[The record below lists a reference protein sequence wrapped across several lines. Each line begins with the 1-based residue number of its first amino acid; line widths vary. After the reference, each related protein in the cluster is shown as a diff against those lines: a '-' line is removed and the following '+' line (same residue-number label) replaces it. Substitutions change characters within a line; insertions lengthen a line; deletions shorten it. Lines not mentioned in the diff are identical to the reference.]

1 MCWRAESAQCLWTD
15 WDDLAVLYHRPSGK
29 THFINAPTAFLLEQF
44 SAAPSTLDA
53 VARALAEAQGRAI
66 DDELRE
72 GVAGMA
78 QRLEELGLIE
88 RV

>member
-1 MCWRAESAQCLWTD
+1 MWLRAEGAQCLWAD

-29 THFINAPTAFLLEQF
+29 THFINAATAFLLEQF
-44 SAAPSTLDA
+44 NAAPAPLDA
-53 VARALAEAQGRAI
+53 ASRALAEAQGLAV
-66 DDELRE
+66 DDGLRE

-78 QRLEELGLIE
+78 QRLGALGLIA

>member
-1 MCWRAESAQCLWTD
+1 MWLRADGAQCLWAD

-29 THFINAPTAFLLEQF
+29 THFINAATAFLLEQF
-44 SAAPSTLDA
+44 IAAPATLDA
-53 VARALAEAQGRAI
+53 AGRALAEAQGRAV
-66 DDELRE
+66 DDELRQ

-78 QRLEELGLIE
+78 QRLEELGLIA